1 MPCGTP
7 MNIEHSSH
15 EFTLFTHKKGK
26 EISHDDE
33 KNCPLKML
41 LNSEK
46 KKLHNKNALR
56 LRIYQNSSDVL
67 RN

>member
-46 KKLHNKNALR
+46 K
-56 LRIYQNSSDVL
+56 NSIIKMLLGYVFIKI
-67 RN
+67 RVMF